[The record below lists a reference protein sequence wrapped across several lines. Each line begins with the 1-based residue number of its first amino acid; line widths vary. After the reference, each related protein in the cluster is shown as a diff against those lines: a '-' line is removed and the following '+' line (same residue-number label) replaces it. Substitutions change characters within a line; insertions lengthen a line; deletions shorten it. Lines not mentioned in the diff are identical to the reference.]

1 MSDKPH
7 DLNRYGVALSTGE
20 WEYRNAGDDRWV
32 QHWVAPDQ
40 PRETP
45 VGRPDCRTPADYR
58 ACAEVV
64 ERWEADHAPKMRRR
78 VVQDTNGRYWA
89 RHETL
94 DGFVWDPTP
103 TSARGAA
110 KTQDR
115 CDSILATDANLAM
128 LADLAARP
136 DEEVPRGE

>member
-1 MSDKPH
+1 MTTKH
-7 DLNRYGVALSTGE
+7 DPNRYRVTLSTGRE
-20 WEYRNAGDDRWV
+20 FTYDPRLELDGFPWRSV
-32 QHWVAPDQ
+32 QTGMHHSS
-40 PRETP
+40 
-45 VGRPDCRTPADYR
+45 GICRTPADYR

-78 VVQDTNGRYWA
+78 VGMEEDGWRWA

-94 DGFVWDPTP
+94 NCFVACHSD
-103 TSARGAA
+103 ADVRREAA
-110 KTQDR
+110 NPR
-115 CDSILATDANLAM
+115 YHGRPAIIATDANLAM

>member
-78 VVQDTNGRYWA
+78 VAAVSNRKWIVQGACLFCFPRDASDDDIRSGIGY
-89 RHETL
+89 TL
-94 DGFVWDPTP
+94 VVGFRELPV
-103 TSARGAA
+103 
-110 KTQDR
+110 
-115 CDSILATDANLAM
+115 